1 MIKPAI
7 VFAFF
12 AALASLVAC
21 GGKDS
26 DSADTAADTA
36 ASAT

>member
-1 MIKPAI
+1 MFKPAI

-26 DSADTAADTA
+26 DTAAADTA
-36 ASAT
+36 AN